1 MLIALLYAKRAH
13 VSAKP
18 EQIVMSS
25 EDPVMAEA
33 SSREQLK
40 RRVKALEREVLRCKE
55 VEEALRESEERCRL
69 AIEHCDDGVG
79 IVQGNNLAY
88 VNQKFAEI
96 FGCDRP
102 EDLVGKPVSMFVLID
117 PDDRE
122 KVEFLNPL
130 GQQGKGA
137 PSRYEC
143 KGIRKNGSPIC
154 LAVSESRTAC
164 RGEAVSM
171 VFLRDI
177 TDQKL
182 AEDALRESEA
192 RYRNIFEN
200 IQDVYYEVSLD
211 GIILELSP
219 SIRDISGYER
229 EELLG
234 ISLDQL
240 YVDPGKRDEF
250 LQKLLHDGK
259 VRDYEIL
266 VKDKDGSQRYC
277 SITSRLIP
285 GEHGRGGKIVG
296 SLRDITE
303 RKRAEND
310 LRESEQTLKAIL
322 DASSVG
328 IGLARNRTLCWAN
341 KAMHRM
347 VGLKEGSLENQNAR
361 ILYSDDEEFERVG
374 RMLYP
379 GIEKSGVGKVETR
392 WVKKGGGVFPCY
404 VQASPVD
411 PSDLDKGVIV
421 TVMDISNRI
430 EAEERIHALTQ
441 ELIKAQENERQRI
454 SRELHDRVAQDLLTL
469 KIAFETLFNGHAAAP
484 KVMEKISAIS
494 KALQGCIMTV
504 RDLAYDLQPP
514 GLDVMGLVETISQ
527 YCEDFSEKTGL
538 KIDFRAAGM
547 GNLNLDFDT
556 QINLYRLIQEG
567 LNNIRKHADARQ
579 AKIKLVAAFPNIIL
593 RIQDDGKGFDVK
605 NRWTTLAN
613 EKRMGLRSMEER
625 AALLQGKMLIESSPG
640 KGTRISV
647 KIPYKEEKLD

>member
-1 MLIALLYAKRAH
+1 
-13 VSAKP
+13 
-18 EQIVMSS
+18 MSS
-25 EDPVMAEA
+25 ENPVMAEA
-33 SSREQLK
+33 SFREQLK

-79 IVQGNNLAY
+79 IVQGSNLTY
-88 VNQKFAEI
+88 VNQRFAEI

-102 EDLVGKPVSMFVLID
+102 ENIVGKSMSMFIH

-122 KVEFLNPL
+122 RAGCFNSLRR
-130 GQQGKGA
+130 QGNGV

-143 KGIRKNGSPIC
+143 RGIRKDGSPIC
-154 LAVSESRTAC
+154 LAVSERGTTY
-164 RGEAVSM
+164 RGEAVSL
-171 VFLRDI
+171 VILQDI

-182 AEDALRESEA
+182 AEAALRESEA

-219 SIRDISGYER
+219 SIEDISGYER
-229 EELLG
+229 QELLG
-234 ISLDQL
+234 KSLDHI

-250 LQKLLHDGK
+250 LQKLETDGK
-259 VRDYEIL
+259 VIDYEIL
-266 VKDKDGSQRYC
+266 VKDKDGAQRYC
-277 SITSRLIP
+277 SITARLVA
-285 GEHGRGGKIVG
+285 GEHGGGGKIVG
-296 SLRDITE
+296 SLREITA
-303 RKRAEND
+303 RKRAENA

-347 VGLKEGSLENQNAR
+347 VGLEEGSLENQNAR
-361 ILYSDDEEFERVG
+361 ILYSDNEEFERVG

-379 GIEKSGVGKVETR
+379 GIEESGIGKVETR
-392 WVKKGGGVFPCY
+392 WVKKGGGVLPCSL
-404 VQASPVD
+404 QASPID
-411 PSDLDKGVIV
+411 PSDLEKGVIV
-421 TVMDISNRI
+421 TVMDITNRM
-430 EAEERIHALTQ
+430 EAEERIHTLTQ

-454 SRELHDRVAQDLLTL
+454 SRELHDRIAQELSTL
-469 KIAFETLFNGHAAAP
+469 KIAFDTLFDRHAAARE
-484 KVMEKISAIS
+484 VMEKVSAIS
-494 KALQGCIMTV
+494 KTLQGCIMTV

-538 KIDFRAAGM
+538 KIDFQAAGM
-547 GNLNLDFDT
+547 RNLRLDFDT

-567 LNNIRKHADARQ
+567 LNNIRKHADASQ
-579 AKIKLVAAFPNIIL
+579 ATVKLVGAFPNIIL
-593 RIQDDGKGFDVK
+593 RIKDDGKGFDVK
-605 NRWTTLAN
+605 NRWTTLTN

-625 AALLQGKMLIESSPG
+625 TRLLQGKMDIQSAPG

-647 KIPYKEEKLD
+647 RIPYREEKSD